1 MSQAG
6 SKLPAAMKAWQWSHC
21 SDTLENSIV
30 LNNSVPLPTEKRSL
44 APGESLVQVHVAAL
58 NPVDYK
64 IAELPIVGR
73 MAIPKPA
80 TPGLDFSG
88 RVVEVGSDCNV
99 KVGQM
104 VFGKL
109 EPKQQFG
116 TLGEYIIGS
125 KAGTAPIPDGVS
137 VEDAATIGVCGLVTY
152 QCLAP
157 NVKAGDHIFVNGGSG
172 GTGTFAVQIA
182 KALGKEKNV
191 QQCRDLGADEAID
204 YRKADVVTTLSE
216 KSGKYDFVLDNVGTN
231 YDLYWK
237 SPQFTKPGAKYVQ
250 VGAAPSLSFMYD
262 LAFRFLMPG
271 VLGGGKRPFAFGMAA
286 TNFEHFTEIGK
297 LLEDGK
303 VRPVIDEVFAFEN
316 VPEAYRKLKTGHV
329 KGKLVVKVS
338 NVDDK

>member
-1 MSQAG
+1 
-6 SKLPAAMKAWQWSHC
+6 MKAWQWSHC

-88 RVVEVGSDCNV
+88 RVVEVGSD
-99 KVGQM
+99 
-104 VFGKL
+104 
-109 EPKQQFG
+109 
-116 TLGEYIIGS
+116 S
-125 KAGTAPIPDGVS
+125 GTAPIPDGVS

-182 KALGKEKNV
+182 KALGCHVTTTCSEKNV

>member
-30 LNNSVPLPTEKRSL
+30 LNNSVPLPTGKRSL

-116 TLGEYIIGS
+116 TLGEYIISS

-157 NVKAGDHIFVNGGSG
+157 NVKAGDHVFVNGGSG

-182 KALGKEKNV
+182 KSLG
-191 QQCRDLGADEAID
+191 CH
-204 YRKADVVTTLSE
+204 VTTTC
-216 KSGKYDFVLDNVGTN
+216 SGK
-231 YDLYWK
+231 K
-237 SPQFTKPGAKYVQ
+237 
-250 VGAAPSLSFMYD
+250 
-262 LAFRFLMPG
+262 
-271 VLGGGKRPFAFGMAA
+271 
-286 TNFEHFTEIGK
+286 
-297 LLEDGK
+297 
-303 VRPVIDEVFAFEN
+303 VIDGLIFAM
-316 VPEAYRKLKTGHV
+316 T
-329 KGKLVVKVS
+329 
-338 NVDDK
+338 